1 MCDKS
6 DCDCQSLGVFR
17 GPLVSG
23 SHDFDEHCMFGNDM
37 YLTKGQVDF
46 LNEHCNHFPTEEFE
60 YYVYRMTKS
69 AVIKNKCKLDI
80 GKKFTAKYLK
90 RFIDDAPGNDVTLSL
105 EYTDS
110 NARFKVTMHE
120 HGKGEGQECNHSNC
134 LPDDSDDSDS
144 SESSDCTSGI
154 REQLGWGHN
163 GKIYYRL
170 RKMGSSVCPSG
181 GGVQLPIST
190 RRLNPY
196 GEV

>member
-110 NARFKVTMHE
+110 NARFKVTMKMAK
-120 HGKGEGQECNHSNC
+120 GKAKNAIIATGWSKAMNTYEIKEGAIYIFEFYVDMKGKLALMIHS
-134 LPDDSDDSDS
+134 LPDDCDDSDS
-144 SESSDCTSGI
+144 SESS
-154 REQLGWGHN
+154 E
-163 GKIYYRL
+163 
-170 RKMGSSVCPSG
+170 
-181 GGVQLPIST
+181 
-190 RRLNPY
+190 
-196 GEV
+196 